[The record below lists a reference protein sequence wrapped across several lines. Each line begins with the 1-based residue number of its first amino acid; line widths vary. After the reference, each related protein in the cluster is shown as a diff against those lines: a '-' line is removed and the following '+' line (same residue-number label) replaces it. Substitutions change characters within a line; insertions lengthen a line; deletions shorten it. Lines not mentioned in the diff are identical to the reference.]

1 MCEICAFLHFT
12 NSQIGC
18 VRPHIDFRAQIYNIF
33 LNCENAQRIFCT
45 KKLKKERN
53 RQKQG

>member
-33 LNCENAQRIFCT
+33 LNCANAQRIFCT